1 MKSIPCMK
9 ALCVVLLSCCITFI
23 GCSDSPE
30 TNNPSIGT
38 LPGSSDSPQLD
49 NQSGGNLPVNW
60 QVRDTEPPSFTATAV
75 PGKWYLF
82 NLYTIN
88 SITPANIHSLS
99 LRFRSSYSLQIPKVA
114 SPYNEASNFRAWVFI
129 PDTTFSQNRG
139 VSFSVQRSDGV
150 RNRSFESMNLS
161 ISSSIDTDENDNE
174 YRYGALP
181 YAEDPSAS
189 EFRKVI
195 RTWEN
200 VPLQVKTINVELTF
214 SPQLD
219 EGDLLVHAQYLCT
232 PDSNQSF
239 SYGEVDSLSGSYTKS
254 GSQYRI
260 SVPHLHYLSSTSEQ
274 AIGNGAL
281 LTAFVT
287 KPMYNQLDLHQYED
301 TMGTWNESTIS
312 LPDITMF
319 GLSFLTI
326 RYVLSNDS
334 VFDEAEEEI
343 SLNSLAAVD
352 IPESY
357 HQYLPFDGGRMSDLQ
372 SFDPDGDG
380 ISELRYRSRNSIQY
394 NAVETFVS
402 TFSSPDYA
410 EITNYSTAAGDMR
423 KVSRNSYTFYS
434 TGTVAGLRLI
444 QKTSSGKYLKME
456 LVTQREITLAEYNS
470 LKNRISL
477 GNPID

>member
-30 TNNPSIGT
+30 TNNQSSGT
-38 LPGSSDSPQLD
+38 LPA
-49 NQSGGNLPVNW
+49 NW
-60 QVRDTEPPSFTATAV
+60 QVRDTAPPSFIDTAV

-82 NLYTIN
+82 NIYTIN

-99 LRFRSSYSLQIPKVA
+99 LRFLGSYSLQLPKVA
-114 SPYNEASNFRAWVFI
+114 SPYNDASNFRAWVFI
-129 PDTTFSQNRG
+129 PDTTFAQYRG
-139 VSFSVQRSDGV
+139 FSFSVLRPDGV
-150 RNRSFESMNLS
+150 SNRSFESMNLS

-200 VPLQVKTINVELTF
+200 VPLQVKTINVELSF

-301 TMGTWNESTIS
+301 SMDTWSESTIS
-312 LPDITMF
+312 LPNTTMF

-334 VFDEAEEEI
+334 VFDEAEEEL
-343 SLNSLAAVD
+343 SLNSLAAVE

-357 HQYLPFDGGRMSDLQ
+357 HRYLPFDGERMSDLQ

-380 ISELRYRSRNSIQY
+380 ISELRYRRGNSIQY

-402 TFSSPDYA
+402 TFSSPEYA
-410 EITNYSTAAGDMR
+410 DITNYSTAAGDMR
-423 KVSRNSYTFYS
+423 KVSRNSYSFYS
-434 TGTVAGLRLI
+434 TGTIAGLRLI

-456 LVTQREITLAEYNS
+456 LVTQREITLAEYDS
-470 LKNRISL
+470 LKRGVSL
-477 GNPID
+477 DNPID